1 MDRVDLHLH
10 TWASDG
16 KNSPQGLVQLVGQR
30 GLRAI
35 AITDHDCVD
44 GIEEALRA
52 GEAEGVEVIPGIE
65 LSVQYKNFKDVH
77 ILGYYLSW
85 KEPRLQAD
93 LAAFQ
98 RRRLERGEKMVS
110 KINLQL
116 MRERKAGLDYREILR
131 EAKGA
136 VGRPHLARKLVEKG
150 YAATH
155 DEAFSRYLLP
165 NNVSKAKLSP
175 QEAIA
180 LIHEARGLAV
190 LAHPN
195 LISTEP
201 RVQEGVI
208 RELKGMGLEGI
219 EAIYPG
225 CRPEDAQLYR
235 RLSPAHDLLI
245 TGGSDYHGDEDRGD
259 LGLDLS
265 NLPMDYPLV
274 ERLKERYRVVYG
286 GPPASHFP
294 PPERAEGRSPAK
306 EPPASQERPRQK

>member
-1 MDRVDLHLH
+1 MMDRVDLHLH

-16 KNSPQGLVQLVGQR
+16 KHSPQGLVQLASQR

-52 GEAEGVEVIPGIE
+52 GGVEGVEVIPGIE

-85 KEPRLQAD
+85 KEPRLRD
-93 LAAFQ
+93 NLAAFQ
-98 RRRLERGEKMVS
+98 RRRWERGEKMVS

-116 MRERKAGLDYREILR
+116 MRERKAVIDYQEVLR

-150 YAATH
+150 HAATH
-155 DEAFSRYLLP
+155 DEAFARYLVP
-165 NNVSKAKLSP
+165 HNVPKAKLSP

-195 LISTEP
+195 LVSP
-201 RVQEGVI
+201 DLKVQEGI
-208 RELKGMGLEGI
+208 IQEFKGVGLEGI
-219 EAIYPG
+219 EAIYLG
-225 CRPEDAQLYR
+225 CRPEDAHLYC
-235 RLSPAHDLLI
+235 RLSQTQDLLI
-245 TGGSDYHGDEDRGD
+245 TGGSDYHGDETRGD
-259 LGLDLS
+259 LGLEFSARPL
-265 NLPMDYPLV
+265 DYPLV
-274 ERLKERYRVVYG
+274 EKLKERYQAVYG
-286 GPPASHFP
+286 ELPPSY
-294 PPERAEGRSPAK
+294 R
-306 EPPASQERPRQK
+306 

>member
-1 MDRVDLHLH
+1 MDRVDLHVH

-16 KNSPQGLVQLVGQR
+16 KNSPQGLVQLASRR

-52 GEAEGVEVIPGIE
+52 GEDEGVEVIPGIE

-85 KEPRLQAD
+85 KEPRLQAA

-98 RRRLERGEKMVS
+98 KRRLERGEKMVS

-116 MRERKAGLDYREILR
+116 MRERKGGLNYQEVLR
-131 EAKGA
+131 ETKGA
-136 VGRPHLARKLVEKG
+136 VGRLHLARKLVEKG

-155 DEAFSRYLLP
+155 DEAFARYLLP
-165 NNVSKAKLSP
+165 NNVPKAKLSP

-180 LIHEARGLAV
+180 LIHEAGGLAV

-195 LISTEP
+195 LISADL
-201 RVQEGVI
+201 RVQEGIVL
-208 RELKGMGLEGI
+208 EFKGLGLEGI
-219 EAIYPG
+219 EAIYMG
-225 CRPEDAQLYR
+225 CRPEDAQLYD
-235 RLSPAHDLLI
+235 RLSQAHHLLI
-245 TGGSDYHGDEDRGD
+245 TGGSDFHGDEARGE
-259 LGLDLS
+259 LGFEFS
-265 NLPMDYPLV
+265 NRPLDYPLV
-274 ERLKERYRVVYG
+274 EKLKERYRAMYG
-286 GPPASHFP
+286 ELPPSTP
-294 PPERAEGRSPAK
+294 GS
-306 EPPASQERPRQK
+306 